1 MKPPGEGSD
10 LMDGGHV
17 RGRGNG
23 AEGGE
28 QGAPSRQV
36 VWISPPHLAQR
47 EVRGN
52 PEGFG
57 AGPAGIP
64 SALGEMII
72 LEAAWRWGSPRGCR
86 QSPVVG
92 F

>member
-1 MKPPGEGSD
+1 
-10 LMDGGHV
+10 MDGGHV
-17 RGRGNG
+17 WGRGNG

-28 QGAPSRQV
+28 QGALSGQV
-36 VWISPPHLAQR
+36 VWICPPHLAQR

-52 PEGFG
+52 LEGFG
-57 AGPAGIP
+57 AGAAGIP

-72 LEAAWRWGSPRGCR
+72 LEAARRWGSPKGCR
-86 QSPVVG
+86 QNPVVG